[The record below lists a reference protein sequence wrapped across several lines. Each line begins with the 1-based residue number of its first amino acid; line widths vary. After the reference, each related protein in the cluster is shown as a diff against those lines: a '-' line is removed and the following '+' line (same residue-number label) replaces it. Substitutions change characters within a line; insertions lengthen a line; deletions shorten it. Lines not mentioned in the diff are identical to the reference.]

1 MTVVSDVLPVVAR
14 EIKSSFSIACSNIR
28 EMTNDRLFTWRST
41 GHGQSRKMV
50 DTDGGGGSYVEG
62 FDSRVEG
69 DVKANVT
76 GLLDLF

>member
-1 MTVVSDVLPVVAR
+1 
-14 EIKSSFSIACSNIR
+14 
-28 EMTNDRLFTWRST
+28 MTNDRLFTWRST